1 MVEIFKA
8 LAEENRLRI
17 LSILLQNEMCV
28 CEIEGS
34 LKMTQSNVSR
44 HLTVLKNCGVLD
56 CYKQS
61 QWAYYKISDKFKEEN
76 KNLWFHLEKKLK
88 ECPSYQVDFAEYQK
102 CKGLDLCKSKNCK
115 KHIKMDESK

>member
-17 LSILLQNEMCV
+17 LSLLLQNEICV
-28 CEIEGS
+28 CKIEES

-44 HLTVLKNCGVLD
+44 HLTVLKNCGILD

-61 QWAYYKISDKFKEEN
+61 QWAYYKIGDKFKEEH
-76 KNLWFHLEKKLK
+76 KTLWLYLEEKLK
-88 ECPSYQVDFAEYQK
+88 ELPSYQVDFDEYQK
-102 CKGLDLCKSKNCK
+102 CKGLDLCKSRNCN
-115 KHIKMDESK
+115 KHMKMDENK